1 MGTHEVGQAGPADSF
16 TAAMVF
22 LLVAGLE
29 LHF

>member
-1 MGTHEVGQAGPADSF
+1 MGTHEVGQAGLADSLM
-16 TAAMVF
+16 AAMVF